1 MSEVVSHDQIEKTKA
16 LIISIKNN
24 INLNELNEKKTNLEI
39 LTQSPN
45 FWNDNDEA
53 TKVQKELTNVNDDI
67 KLYEDMGQ
75 YAKELDSLV
84 EMLADPDLNEKDK
97 TYIQDEIKSTIE
109 KVDILSL
116 DLFLSG
122 PYDQSNATI
131 TIKAGQG
138 GTEAQDW
145 TGILYRMYTK
155 YAVKRNWSVEVVD
168 EILGESGYSTVVFQ
182 VMGKL
187 AYGYLKKETG
197 VHRLVRV
204 SPFNAQGLRQT
215 SFASVEVMPILED
228 IDIGDIEIRPEH
240 LSIETMKGSGPG
252 GQSVN
257 TTNSAIRITHI
268 PTGIVVKCSSQ
279 KSQIQNKETA
289 MRIIRSKLFM
299 LEQEKKDS
307 EKESLRKDVKRADW
321 GNQIRNYVLH
331 PYKMVK
337 DLRTK
342 VESSDPDS
350 VLDGHL
356 DKFVMEEIKI
366 K

>member
-1 MSEVVSHDQIEKTKA
+1 MTDVVSYEQIEKTKK
-16 LIISIKNN
+16 LINAIKGNVN
-24 INLNELNEKKTNLEI
+24 VDELNEKKLHLETLI
-39 LTQSPN
+39 QAPD
-45 FWNDNDEA
+45 FWNNNEEA
-53 TKVQKELTNVNDDI
+53 TKTQRELTTVNESLEI
-67 KLYEDMGQ
+67 YHSMNQFSE
-75 YAKELDSLV
+75 EISSLV
-84 EMLADPDLNEKDK
+84 EMLNETDITEKDK
-97 TYIQDEIKSTIE
+97 LYIYNEIQSITK
-109 KVDILSL
+109 KVEELSL

-122 PYDQSNATI
+122 PYDHSAVTI

-155 YAVKRNWSVEVVD
+155 YAVKRGWTVEVID

-182 VMGKL
+182 IIGKL

-197 VHRLVRV
+197 VHRLVRI

-215 SFASVEVMPILED
+215 SFASVEVMPVLED
-228 IDIGDIEIRPEH
+228 IDANDIEIRPEH

-268 PTGIVVKCSSQ
+268 PTGIIVKCSSQ

-289 MRIIRSKLFM
+289 LRIIRSKLFI
-299 LEQEKKDS
+299 LEQEKKES

-356 DKFVMEEIKI
+356 DSFIMEEIKL
-366 K
+366 